1 VAGIASLPLPLTSD
15 ELQRGRGSRRVSFN
29 LIAGSV
35 ILFVLIGLVLAA
47 PLITSYSPTA
57 INPTQALL
65 GPSLHHLLG
74 TDELGRD
81 TWTRLLYGGR
91 VDLEIAF
98 LAVLASFLLG
108 TAIGCV
114 AGYFGGW
121 VDVLVM
127 RVVDVILAFPFF
139 VLVIALVFILGP
151 GTKSLYIAIIATD
164 WVSYTWIIRREIVAM
179 KKHEFVLAAAALGYK
194 HTRIMLRH
202 LIPNCITQAIVYSMS
217 DVVFTILTIVT
228 LGFLGLGVPPPT
240 AEWGSMMSD
249 GQQFITTH
257 WELAT
262 FPGIIVVIIGIGLSL
277 FGDGIADLLRVE

>member
-1 VAGIASLPLPLTSD
+1 MAGLTSLPPPLTSD
-15 ELQRGRGSRRVSFN
+15 DLQRGRGSRRVSAN
-29 LIAGSV
+29 LVAGSV
-35 ILFVLIGLVLAA
+35 ILFVVIGAVLAA

-57 INPTQALL
+57 LNPAQALL

-81 TWTRLLYGGR
+81 EWSRLLYGGR

-98 LAVLASFLLG
+98 LAVLASFVLG
-108 TAIGCV
+108 SAIGCL

-121 VDVLVM
+121 VDALVM

-151 GTKSLYIAIIATD
+151 GTKSIYIAIIATD
-164 WVSYTWIIRREIVAM
+164 WVSYTWIIRREIVSM
-179 KKHEFVLAAAALGYK
+179 KRHEFVLAAGALGYS
-194 HTRIMLRH
+194 HIRIMIRH
-202 LIPNCITQAIVYSMS
+202 LLPNCITQAVVYSMS

-240 AEWGSMMSD
+240 PEWGSLMSD

-262 FPGIIVVIIGIGLSL
+262 FPGIAVVIVGIGLSL
-277 FGDGIADLLRVE
+277 FGDGIADLMRVE

>member
-1 VAGIASLPLPLTSD
+1 MAGLTSLPPPLTSD
-15 ELQRGRGSRRVSFN
+15 DLQRGRGSRRVSAN

-35 ILFVLIGLVLAA
+35 ILFVVIGAVLAA

-57 INPTQALL
+57 LNPAQALL

-81 TWTRLLYGGR
+81 EWSRLLYGGR

-98 LAVLASFLLG
+98 LAVLASFVLG
-108 TAIGCV
+108 SAIGCL

-121 VDVLVM
+121 VDALVM

-151 GTKSLYIAIIATD
+151 GTKSIYIAIIATD
-164 WVSYTWIIRREIVAM
+164 WVSYTWIIRREIVSM
-179 KKHEFVLAAAALGYK
+179 KRHEFVLAAGALGYS
-194 HTRIMLRH
+194 HIRIMIRH
-202 LIPNCITQAIVYSMS
+202 LLPNCITQAVVYSMS

-240 AEWGSMMSD
+240 PEWGSLMSD

-262 FPGIIVVIIGIGLSL
+262 FPGIAVVIVGIGLSL
-277 FGDGIADLLRVE
+277 FGDGIADLMRVE

>member
-1 VAGIASLPLPLTSD
+1 
-15 ELQRGRGSRRVSFN
+15 LQRGRGSGRISATFV
-29 LIAGSV
+29 AGSV
-35 ILFVLIGLVLAA
+35 ILFVIIGLVLAA
-47 PLITSYSPTA
+47 PLLSNFSPTA
-57 INPTQALL
+57 LNPTQALL
-65 GPSLHHLLG
+65 GPSLQHFLG

-81 TWTRLLYGGR
+81 QWTRLLYGGR

-98 LAVLASFLLG
+98 LAVLASFALG
-108 TAIGCV
+108 TAIGCL

-121 VDVLVM
+121 VDALVM

-151 GTKSLYIAIIATD
+151 GTKSIYIAVIATD
-164 WVSYTWIIRREIVAM
+164 WVSYTWVIRREIVAM

-262 FPGIIVVIIGIGLSL
+262 FPGIIVVVVGIGLSL
-277 FGDGIADLLRVE
+277 FGDGIADFLRVE

>member
-1 VAGIASLPLPLTSD
+1 MAGLTSLPPPLTSD
-15 ELQRGRGSRRVSFN
+15 ELQRGRGSRRVSAN
-29 LIAGSV
+29 LVAGSI
-35 ILFVLIGLVLAA
+35 ILFVVIGAVLAA

-57 INPTQALL
+57 LNPAQALL

-81 TWTRLLYGGR
+81 EWSRLLYGGR

-98 LAVLASFLLG
+98 LAVLASFVLG
-108 TAIGCV
+108 TAIGCL

-121 VDVLVM
+121 VDALVM

-151 GTKSLYIAIIATD
+151 GTKSIYIAIIATD
-164 WVSYTWIIRREIVAM
+164 WVSYTWIIRREIVSM
-179 KKHEFVLAAAALGYK
+179 KRHEFVLAAGALGYS
-194 HTRIMLRH
+194 HIRIMIRH

-240 AEWGSMMSD
+240 PEWGSLMSD

-262 FPGIIVVIIGIGLSL
+262 FPGIAVVIVGIGLSL
-277 FGDGIADLLRVE
+277 FGDGIADLMRVE

>member
-1 VAGIASLPLPLTSD
+1 MAGLTSLPLPLTSD
-15 ELQRGRGSRRVSFN
+15 DLQRGRGSRQVSSN
-29 LIAGSV
+29 LVAGSAL
-35 ILFVLIGLVLAA
+35 LFVIIVLVLAA

-57 INPTQALL
+57 LNPTQALL

-81 TWTRLLYGGR
+81 EWTRLLYGGR

-98 LAVLASFLLG
+98 LAVLASFVLG
-108 TAIGCV
+108 TAVGCL

-121 VDVLVM
+121 VDALVM

-151 GTKSLYIAIIATD
+151 GTKSIYIAIIATD

-179 KKHEFVLAAAALGYK
+179 KKHEFVLAAAALGYR

-262 FPGIIVVIIGIGLSL
+262 FPGIIVVITGIGLSL

>member
-1 VAGIASLPLPLTSD
+1 VAGLTSLPLPLTSD
-15 ELQRGRGSRRVSFN
+15 DLQRGRGSRQVSSN
-29 LIAGSV
+29 LVAGSAL
-35 ILFVLIGLVLAA
+35 LFVIIVLVLAA

-57 INPTQALL
+57 LNPTQALL

-81 TWTRLLYGGR
+81 EWTRLLYGGR

-98 LAVLASFLLG
+98 LAVLASFVLG
-108 TAIGCV
+108 TAVGCL

-121 VDVLVM
+121 VDALVM

-151 GTKSLYIAIIATD
+151 GTKSIYIAIIATD

-179 KKHEFVLAAAALGYK
+179 KKHEFVLAAAALGYR

-262 FPGIIVVIIGIGLSL
+262 FPGIIVVITGIGLSL

>member
-1 VAGIASLPLPLTSD
+1 VSPNLVAGSAILL
-15 ELQRGRGSRRVSFN
+15 
-29 LIAGSV
+29 V
-35 ILFVLIGLVLAA
+35 IIGLVLAA
-47 PLITSYSPTA
+47 PLISSYSPTA
-57 INPTQALL
+57 LNPLQALL
-65 GPSLHHLLG
+65 GLSMHHLLG

-81 TWTRLLYGGR
+81 EWTRLLYGGR

-98 LAVLASFLLG
+98 LAVLASFVLG
-108 TAIGCV
+108 TAIGCL

-151 GTKSLYIAIIATD
+151 GTKSIYIAIIATD

-262 FPGIIVVIIGIGLSL
+262 FPGIIVVITGIGLSL

>member
-1 VAGIASLPLPLTSD
+1 MAGLSSLPPPLTSD
-15 ELQRGRGSRRVSFN
+15 ELQRGRGSRRVSPN
-29 LIAGSV
+29 LVAGSAILLV
-35 ILFVLIGLVLAA
+35 IIGLVLAA
-47 PLITSYSPTA
+47 PLISSYSPTA
-57 INPTQALL
+57 LNPLQALL
-65 GPSLHHLLG
+65 GLSMHHLLG

-81 TWTRLLYGGR
+81 EWTRLLYGGR

-98 LAVLASFLLG
+98 LAVLASFVLG
-108 TAIGCV
+108 TAIGCL

-151 GTKSLYIAIIATD
+151 GTKSIYIAIIATD

-262 FPGIIVVIIGIGLSL
+262 FPGIIVVITGIGLSL

>member
-1 VAGIASLPLPLTSD
+1 MAGLTSLPPPLTSD
-15 ELQRGRGSRRVSFN
+15 DLQRGRGSRRVSAN
-29 LIAGSV
+29 LVAGSV
-35 ILFVLIGLVLAA
+35 ILFVVIGAVLAA

-57 INPTQALL
+57 LNPAQALL
-65 GPSLHHLLG
+65 GTSLHHLLG

-81 TWTRLLYGGR
+81 EWSRLLYGGR

-98 LAVLASFLLG
+98 LAVLASFVLG
-108 TAIGCV
+108 SAIGCL

-121 VDVLVM
+121 VDALVM
-127 RVVDVILAFPFF
+127 RIVDVILAFPFF

-151 GTKSLYIAIIATD
+151 GTKSIYIAIIATD
-164 WVSYTWIIRREIVAM
+164 WVSYTWIIRREIVSM
-179 KKHEFVLAAAALGYK
+179 KRHEFVLAAGALGYS
-194 HTRIMLRH
+194 HIRIMIRH
-202 LIPNCITQAIVYSMS
+202 LLPNCITQAVVYSMS

-240 AEWGSMMSD
+240 PEWGSLMSD

-262 FPGIIVVIIGIGLSL
+262 FPGIAVVIVGIGLSL
-277 FGDGIADLLRVE
+277 FGDGIADLMRVE

>member
-1 VAGIASLPLPLTSD
+1 MAGLTSLPAPLTSD
-15 ELQRGRGSRRVSFN
+15 DLQRGRSAHRVSPT

-35 ILFVLIGLVLAA
+35 IMFVIVGLVLAA
-47 PLITSYSPTA
+47 PLISSYSPTA
-57 INPTQALL
+57 LNPTQALL
-65 GPSLHHLLG
+65 GPSMHHLLG

-81 TWTRLLYGGR
+81 EWTRLLYGGR

-98 LAVLASFLLG
+98 LAVLASLVIG
-108 TAIGCV
+108 TAIGCL

-151 GTKSLYIAIIATD
+151 GTKSIYIAIIATD

-179 KKHEFVLAAAALGYK
+179 KRHEFVLAAAALGYK

-262 FPGIIVVIIGIGLSL
+262 FPGIIVVVVGIGLSL

>member
-1 VAGIASLPLPLTSD
+1 MAGLTSLPLPLTSD
-15 ELQRGRGSRRVSFN
+15 ELQRGRGARRVSPT

-35 ILFVLIGLVLAA
+35 ILFIIIGMVIAA

-57 INPTQALL
+57 INPAQALL

-81 TWTRLLYGGR
+81 EWTRLLYGGR

-98 LAVLASFLLG
+98 LAVLASFVLG
-108 TAIGCV
+108 TAVGCV

-121 VDVLVM
+121 VDALVM

-151 GTKSLYIAIIATD
+151 GTKSIYIAIIATD

-179 KKHEFVLAAAALGYK
+179 KKHEFILAAAALGYK

-262 FPGIIVVIIGIGLSL
+262 FPGIIVVITGIGLSL

>member
-1 VAGIASLPLPLTSD
+1 MAGINSLPLPLTSD
-15 ELQRGRGSRRVSFN
+15 DLQRGPGSRRISPN
-29 LIAGSV
+29 LVAGSV
-35 ILFVLIGLVLAA
+35 ILAVVIGLVLAA

-57 INPTQALL
+57 LNPTQALL
-65 GPSLHHLLG
+65 GPSWHHLLG

-81 TWTRLLYGGR
+81 EWTRLLYGGR
-91 VDLEIAF
+91 IDLEIAF
-98 LAVLASFLLG
+98 LAVLASFVLG
-108 TAIGCV
+108 TAIGCL

-151 GTKSLYIAIIATD
+151 GTKSIYIAIIATD

-179 KKHEFVLAAAALGYK
+179 KRHEFVLAAGALGYK

-240 AEWGSMMSD
+240 PEWGSMMSD

-262 FPGIIVVIIGIGLSL
+262 FPGVIVVIVGIGLSL

>member
-1 VAGIASLPLPLTSD
+1 VAGLTSLPPPLTAD
-15 ELQRGRGSRRVSFN
+15 ELQRGRGSRHISPN
-29 LIAGSV
+29 LVAGSV
-35 ILFVLIGLVLAA
+35 ILFVVIGLVLAA

-57 INPTQALL
+57 LNPTQALL

-81 TWTRLLYGGR
+81 EWTRLLYGGR

-98 LAVLASFLLG
+98 LAVLASFVLG
-108 TAIGCV
+108 TAIGCL

-151 GTKSLYIAIIATD
+151 GTKSIYIAIIATD

-179 KKHEFVLAAAALGYK
+179 KRHEFVLAAAALGYK

-202 LIPNCITQAIVYSMS
+202 LIPNCITQAVVYSMS

-262 FPGIIVVIIGIGLSL
+262 FPGIIVVIVGIGLSL
-277 FGDGIADLLRVE
+277 FGDGVADLLRVE

>member
-1 VAGIASLPLPLTSD
+1 MAGLTSLPPPLTSD
-15 ELQRGRGSRRVSFN
+15 DLQRGRGSRRVSAN

-35 ILFVLIGLVLAA
+35 ILFVVIGAVLAA

-57 INPTQALL
+57 LNPAQALL

-81 TWTRLLYGGR
+81 EWSRLLYGGR

-98 LAVLASFLLG
+98 LAVLASFVLG
-108 TAIGCV
+108 SAIGCL

-121 VDVLVM
+121 VDALVM

-151 GTKSLYIAIIATD
+151 GTKSIYIAIIATD
-164 WVSYTWIIRREIVAM
+164 WVSYTWIIRREIVSM
-179 KKHEFVLAAAALGYK
+179 KRHEFVLAAGALGYS
-194 HTRIMLRH
+194 HVRIMIRH
-202 LIPNCITQAIVYSMS
+202 LLPNCITQAVVYSMS

-240 AEWGSMMSD
+240 PEWGSLMSD

-262 FPGIIVVIIGIGLSL
+262 FPGIAVVIVGIGLSL
-277 FGDGIADLLRVE
+277 FGDGIADLMRVE